1 MTDIK
6 YLSSNSLNALYDL
19 FSFSCSGWVSVD
31 CPALW
36 GRVCRGWGGCR
47 VLPAIRRLHPEARF
61 QHFESQPCHA
71 ASRVPRSVFKTPAV
85 TQHIPCTVFYQCL
98 IIVSFFLEP
107 DAHYLRRSTHLHS
120 SHAGPG
126 PGIAWH
132 VVALPNYSSAKLSGL
147 PQGNLCV
154 TVLSTCLSWF
164 RCSSA
169 AFEDSWKGVA
179 INEQTHSCLM

>member
-1 MTDIK
+1 MLYMI
-6 YLSSNSLNALYDL
+6 YFLSR
-19 FSFSCSGWVSVD
+19 SGWVSVD

-61 QHFESQPCHA
+61 QHSESQPCHA
-71 ASRVPRSVFKTPAV
+71 ASRVPRSVFKTPTV
-85 TQHIPCTVFYQCL
+85 TQHIPRTVFYQCL

-120 SHAGPG
+120 SHARPG

-132 VVALPNYSSAKLSGL
+132 VVALPNYSLAKLSGL
-147 PQGNLCV
+147 RQGNSVLLCWAHAWADSDV
-154 TVLSTCLSWF
+154 PVLLL
-164 RCSSA
+164 
-169 AFEDSWKGVA
+169 KIHGQGVA